1 MRKIRIGIVGLNFGR
16 HIVADLIKTQ
26 KRLVE
31 ISALCDIET
40 EKAEKIA
47 REHGLKCRIFSDYG
61 AMLREKDIDAVG
73 LFTGPLGRA
82 GMIRKAVD
90 AGKHVMTTKPF
101 ETDSNAAQRSC
112 ANFRRRRKGQ
122 RPVLPA
128 VHGPANSG
136 QRPAWHSFQERDD
149 CEHLRVVLHRRP
161 RLLQEQPYPF
171 YDAVIQC
178 SQAYHLFRR
187 ME

>member
-26 KRLVE
+26 KRLVK

-101 ETDSNAAQRSC
+101 EADSNAALDILEYARE
-112 ANFRRRRKGQ
+112 KGM
-122 RPVLPA
+122 
-128 VHGPANSG
+128 
-136 QRPAWHSFQERDD
+136 
-149 CEHLRVVLHRRP
+149 VLHLNSPSALPSADIKLIEDWSRRY
-161 RLLQEQPYPF
+161 RLGKPVAARM
-171 YDAVIQC
+171 DVWC
-178 SQAYHLFRR
+178 SYREKADGS
-187 ME
+187 